1 MLVVRPRGAAL
12 TAPTCAA
19 GMVHLLDERG
29 NRCSGRTRLV
39 QKHIDIVESSQLM
52 WPTSDPA
59 ISPLSSENP
68 PLAKLLV
75 TVDEFRS
82 GDGRSIRRVC

>member
-1 MLVVRPRGAAL
+1 MLRP
-12 TAPTCAA
+12 
-19 GMVHLLDERG
+19 
-29 NRCSGRTRLV
+29 TRLV
-39 QKHIDIVESSQLM
+39 QKHIDIVERSQLM